1 MYFVKTNLNTLKLK
15 VEHYSVIEGL
25 GASQGRWGLLGAEI
39 QLAQS
44 ETSIFEDRMDI
55 IWQ

>member
-1 MYFVKTNLNTLKLK
+1 MYLVKTNLNTLKLK

-25 GASQGRWGLLGAEI
+25 GASQGRWGFWGAEI
-39 QLAQS
+39 QLARS

-55 IWQ
+55 I